1 MTENMNENTK
11 ENTFE
16 PIGSWNE
23 AGSIRSLDRKGFTPT
38 KCGSEVIA
46 NSWDA
51 GSRKAKFVFAE
62 RENGTRII
70 KLIDIGQGMDF
81 DDLRNMFDIYRSNN
95 EGKQS
100 MGVSGLGG
108 KEASYILSK
117 KRNIASTVCYYTKKR
132 DKPYYKALVPWGEIF
147 EKLEFKGK
155 IHADLMSEAEI
166 TQFCK
171 DREEDSCQHGTTIEW
186 DYSPEFRELLDT
198 EFYDSLRKTNVA
210 FKDRWDVIFGLTG
223 MQIIFD
229 KGDGRPPVDL
239 KLYNYFNGEDDEYY
253 IEKREYTIEHYQ
265 DQDKQDHFVISQ
277 NGNFVEFARTKRGV
291 NKTLTPCNPLRSG
304 WNLVA
309 EYTVHLGLRKNK
321 ALFDEQNPRMP
332 NSASLFL
339 CDYDSKFF
347 SEEGQR
353 DTIREELSKVGVF
366 RNEQFITNFHLEG
379 IKAGSARANWQ
390 SALKIFHLRCEVRY
404 ATLSSQ
410 DNAADIAMGIQENK
424 NQNQDAFPLPFV
436 RLVSHLKG
444 EFYNEI
450 VQHFKDVCE
459 ASKPKSKPLPKPST
473 NTQLD
478 SESDS
483 ESSCSSNSNDN
494 DDLSISSSETEK
506 PDVPTTATVSKHVS
520 DPEPN
525 YREMLI
531 HTVSA
536 IVKHGDDRFIQEIL
550 RFISTFEKGGA
561 KG

>member
-1 MTENMNENTK
+1 MNENMNKNMNENAK
-11 ENTFE
+11 ENTFV

-23 AGSIRSLDRKGFTPT
+23 SGSIRSLDRKGFTPT

-51 GSRKAKFVFAE
+51 GSRKATFRFAE
-62 RENGTRII
+62 REDGRRII
-70 KLIDIGQGMDF
+70 KLVDIGQGMDF

-95 EGKQS
+95 DGKQS

-117 KRNIASTVCYYTKKR
+117 KRNVASTVCYYTKKR
-132 DKPYYKALVPWGEIF
+132 DNPYYKAIVPWGEIF

-155 IHADLMSEAEI
+155 IKVEHMIESEIA
-166 TQFCK
+166 QFCK
-171 DREEDSCQHGTTIEW
+171 DREEEYCDHGTTIEW
-186 DYSPEFRELLDT
+186 DYSPEFRELLDI

-223 MQIIFD
+223 MQILLD
-229 KGDGRPPVDL
+229 KSDGRPPVDL
-239 KLYNYFNGEDDEYY
+239 KLYNYFSGEDNEYY
-253 IEKREYTIEHYQ
+253 IEKRENTIEHYQ
-265 DQDKQDHFVISQ
+265 DQEKQDHFVMSQ
-277 NGNFVEFARTKRGV
+277 NGNLVEFARTKRGV

-309 EYTVHLGLRKNK
+309 EYTVYLGLRKNK
-321 ALFDEQNPRMP
+321 VLFDEQCPRMP

-390 SALKIFHLRCEVRY
+390 SALKIFHMRCEVRY

-436 RLVSHLKG
+436 RLVSYLKG

-459 ASKPKSKPLPKPST
+459 ASKPKSKPLPKPSPSIT
-473 NTQLD
+473 LDSD
-478 SESDS
+478 SESESS
-483 ESSCSSNSNDN
+483 ESSCSND
-494 DDLSISSSETEK
+494 DDLSVSSSEIEK
-506 PDVPTTATVSKHVS
+506 TDELAITTPVSE
-520 DPEPN
+520 PEPN
-525 YREMLI
+525 YREMLMQ
-531 HTVSA
+531 TVSA
-536 IVKHGDDRFIQEIL
+536 IVKHGDDGFIQEIL
-550 RFISTFEKGGA
+550 RFISTFEKGRV
-561 KG
+561 K

>member
-1 MTENMNENTK
+1 
-11 ENTFE
+11 
-16 PIGSWNE
+16 
-23 AGSIRSLDRKGFTPT
+23 
-38 KCGSEVIA
+38 
-46 NSWDA
+46 
-51 GSRKAKFVFAE
+51 
-62 RENGTRII
+62 
-70 KLIDIGQGMDF
+70 
-81 DDLRNMFDIYRSNN
+81 
-95 EGKQS
+95 
-100 MGVSGLGG
+100 
-108 KEASYILSK
+108 
-117 KRNIASTVCYYTKKR
+117 
-132 DKPYYKALVPWGEIF
+132 
-147 EKLEFKGK
+147 
-155 IHADLMSEAEI
+155 
-166 TQFCK
+166 
-171 DREEDSCQHGTTIEW
+171 
-186 DYSPEFRELLDT
+186 
-198 EFYDSLRKTNVA
+198 
-210 FKDRWDVIFGLTG
+210 